1 MLRAGIAFTTTQV
14 AAASAGLSWAM
25 VDLITHRKITG
36 LGFASGMVAGL
47 VAITPAAG
55 HVSVGAALI
64 IGILAGVICFCG
76 VSLKSKFGYDDS
88 LDVFGVHGIGG
99 MWGALAT
106 GIFVT
111 IGSNLPGLIDGGA
124 AQFLLQVLGVVVAIL
139 IAGIGTFIIASII
152 TLIQGPMRASER
164 EETLGLDLTQH
175 GERGFQLY

>member
-1 MLRAGIAFTTTQV
+1 
-14 AAASAGLSWAM
+14 
-25 VDLITHRKITG
+25 
-36 LGFASGMVAGL
+36 
-47 VAITPAAG
+47 
-55 HVSVGAALI
+55 
-64 IGILAGVICFCG
+64 
-76 VSLKSKFGYDDS
+76 
-88 LDVFGVHGIGG
+88 